1 MLTLKLINEE
11 TERVVRGLEKKHFPQ
26 AKEAIDNVLVIDKRR
41 RETQQDLDKCLNEQ
55 KILSGQI
62 GKLMKEGKRDEAEQT
77 KKTDMQ
83 EILGRLEIIE
93 KKLGATNESTNVA

>member
-55 KILSGQI
+55 KII
-62 GKLMKEGKRDEAEQT
+62 
-77 KKTDMQ
+77 
-83 EILGRLEIIE
+83 
-93 KKLGATNESTNVA
+93 